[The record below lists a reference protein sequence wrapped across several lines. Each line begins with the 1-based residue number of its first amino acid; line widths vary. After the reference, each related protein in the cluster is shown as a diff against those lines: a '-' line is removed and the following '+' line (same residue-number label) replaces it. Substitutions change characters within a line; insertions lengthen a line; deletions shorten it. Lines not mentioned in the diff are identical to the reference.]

1 LDFGLAGNKKY
12 QEFRGESWQHAY
24 HQMETIAAP
33 RKNMWDDKWTGKTIG
48 AALDEAAERYGDK
61 VATVFQNGDVTYSQL
76 KQTADLVAR
85 GFLSLGVGK
94 GDKVAIWMAGYA
106 EWAYAYF
113 ALARIGAIM
122 VPVNTRYRPEE
133 VEYVLNKS
141 KASILLLKEESNKN
155 YLSLLKE
162 LARAVGEAVGALPN
176 EKLPHLRKLVVSSQ
190 RSLIGCISF
199 DDLKSLGSGISEAA
213 LNQAARKVTSEDI
226 AMIQFTSGT
235 TAMPK
240 GAMLYH
246 VAMLRGAYYGS
257 QVLKL
262 TEADRYFSPQPF
274 FHVGGSI
281 KVMLAPIVSGC
292 TMIVQPYFDAGEALE
307 LMERHRCNVLMG
319 HQPHFIEY
327 LNHPELKKRKL
338 VLEKGM
344 IFASPEVNKRVYNE
358 MGIKKLISP
367 YGLTETHIG
376 GTACEM
382 DDPLELRM
390 TTVGRPMSGVEIGIR
405 QPEGKEFLP
414 AEEPGEVCF
423 KGWCVTKGYFDDP
436 KKTAEALDDEG
447 WFRTGDLG
455 VIGSDG
461 YVRLVGRIKDMI
473 RVGGENV
480 AAADVEAILLKHDAV
495 KQAVAVGMADDRLAE
510 VVAVFVELK
519 AVKRASEQ
527 EVIDYCRQHLAS
539 FKVPRRVVFVDDWP
553 MTGAGKIQRYILKES
568 LAQGVMPE

>member
-1 LDFGLAGNKKY
+1 MPSSGNDS
-12 QEFRGESWQHAY
+12 RALG
-24 HQMETIAAP
+24 
-33 RKNMWDDKWTGKTIG
+33 KNMWDDKWTGKTIG

-61 VATVFQNGDVTYSQL
+61 VATVFQTGEVTYSKL

-85 GFLSLGVGK
+85 GFLSLGIGK

-106 EWAYAYF
+106 EWAYVYF
-113 ALARIGAIM
+113 ALVRIGAIM
-122 VPVNTRYRPEE
+122 VPVNTRYRPKEI
-133 VEYVLNKS
+133 EYVLNKS
-141 KASILLLKEESNKN
+141 KASVLILKEEPNKD
-155 YLSLLKE
+155 YLSLLNE
-162 LARAVGEAVGALPN
+162 LVPGVGVVASVMPN
-176 EKLPHLRKLVVSSQ
+176 KRLPHLRKIVVSSE
-190 RSLIGCISF
+190 RNLIGCMSF
-199 DDLKSLGSGISEAA
+199 DDLKSLGDGVADPTLTE
-213 LNQAARKVTSEDI
+213 AARKVTPEDI

-240 GAMLYH
+240 GALLYH

-257 QVLKL
+257 QILKL
-262 TEADRYFSPQPF
+262 TETDRFFSSQPF

-292 TMIVQPYFDAGEALE
+292 TMIVQPYFDAEAALE
-307 LMERHRCNVLMG
+307 LMERHECNVLMG

-327 LNHPELKKRKL
+327 LNHPDLKKRKL

-344 IFASPEVNKRVYNE
+344 IFASPEVNKRVYDE

-376 GTACEM
+376 GTACAL

-390 TTVGRPMSGVEIGIR
+390 TTVGRPMLGVEIGIR
-405 QPEGKEFLP
+405 QPSGNKFLP
-414 AEEPGEVCF
+414 AEKPGEVCF
-423 KGWCVTKGYFDDP
+423 RGWCVTKGYFDDSQ
-436 KKTAEALDDEG
+436 KTAEALDDEG

-495 KQAVAVGMADDRLAE
+495 KQAVAVGMADDRLGE
-510 VVAVFVELK
+510 VVAVFCELK
-519 AVKRASEQ
+519 TGKQATEQ
-527 EVIDYCRQHLAS
+527 EIVDYCREHLAS
-539 FKVPRRVVFVDDWP
+539 FKVPRRVVFVNDWP
-553 MTGAGKIQRYILKES
+553 MTGAGKIQRYVLKEM
-568 LAQGVMPE
+568 LTEAAVD

>member
-1 LDFGLAGNKKY
+1 
-12 QEFRGESWQHAY
+12 
-24 HQMETIAAP
+24 
-33 RKNMWDDKWTGKTIG
+33 
-48 AALDEAAERYGDK
+48 
-61 VATVFQNGDVTYSQL
+61 
-76 KQTADLVAR
+76 
-85 GFLSLGVGK
+85 
-94 GDKVAIWMAGYA
+94 
-106 EWAYAYF
+106 
-113 ALARIGAIM
+113 
-122 VPVNTRYRPEE
+122 
-133 VEYVLNKS
+133 
-141 KASILLLKEESNKN
+141 
-155 YLSLLKE
+155 
-162 LARAVGEAVGALPN
+162 
-176 EKLPHLRKLVVSSQ
+176 LRKIIVSSQ
-190 RSLIGCISF
+190 QSLTGCMAF
-199 DDLKSLGSGISEAA
+199 HDLQTLGAGVSEAA
-213 LNQAARKVTSEDI
+213 LNQVAGKVTSEDL

-240 GAMLYH
+240 GAMLFH

-257 QVLKL
+257 QLLKL
-262 TEADRYFSPQPF
+262 TEADRFFSPQPF

-307 LMERHRCNVLMG
+307 LMERHHCNVLMG

-344 IFASPEVNKRVYNE
+344 IFASPEVNKRVYDA

-390 TTVGRPMSGVEIGIR
+390 TAVGRPMPGVEIGIR

-414 AEEPGEVCF
+414 AGEPGEVCF
-423 KGWCVTKGYFDDP
+423 KGWCITKGYFDDP
-436 KKTAEALDDEG
+436 GKTAEALDANG
-447 WFRTGDLG
+447 WFRTGDVG
-455 VIGSDG
+455 VIGRDG
-461 YVRLVGRIKDMI
+461 YLRLVGRIKDMI

-495 KQAVAVGMADDRLAE
+495 KQAVAVGMADDRLVE

-519 AVKRASEQ
+519 TDKPATEQ
-527 EVIDYCRQHLAS
+527 EIMDYCRQHLAS
-539 FKVPRRVVFVDDWP
+539 FKVPRRVVFVSDWP
-553 MTGAGKIQRYILKES
+553 MTGAGKIQRYVLKES
-568 LAQGVMPE
+568 LVQEAIKP

>member
-1 LDFGLAGNKKY
+1 
-12 QEFRGESWQHAY
+12 
-24 HQMETIAAP
+24 
-33 RKNMWDDKWTGKTIG
+33 MWDDKWTGKTIG

-61 VATVFQNGDVTYSQL
+61 VATVFHNGVVTYNQL

-85 GFLSLGVGK
+85 SFLSLGIGK

-106 EWAYAYF
+106 EWAYVYF
-113 ALARIGAIM
+113 ALVRIGAIM
-122 VPVNTRYRPEE
+122 VPVNTRYRAKEI
-133 VEYVLNKS
+133 EYVLNKS
-141 KASILLLKEESNKN
+141 KASVLILKEEPNKD
-155 YLSLLKE
+155 YLSLLNE
-162 LARAVGEAVGALPN
+162 LVPGVGVVASVMPN
-176 EKLPHLRKLVVSSQ
+176 KRLPHLRQIVVASA
-190 RSLIGCISF
+190 RNLIGCMSF
-199 DDLKSLGSGISEAA
+199 DDLKSLGAGVADPTLNEAA
-213 LNQAARKVTSEDI
+213 RRVASEDI

-246 VAMLRGAYYGS
+246 VAMLRGADYGS

-262 TEADRYFSPQPF
+262 TEADRFFSPQPF

-292 TMIVQPYFDAGEALE
+292 TMIVQPYFDAGAALE
-307 LMERHRCNVLMG
+307 LMEHHRCNVLMG

-327 LNHPELKKRKL
+327 LNYPDLKTRKL

-344 IFASPEVNKRVYNE
+344 IFASPEVNKRVYDE

-376 GTACEM
+376 GTACAL

-390 TTVGRPMSGVEIGIR
+390 TTVGRPMPGVEIGIR
-405 QPEGKEFLP
+405 QPSGNKFLP
-414 AEEPGEVCF
+414 AEKPGEVCF
-423 KGWCVTKGYFDDP
+423 RGWCVTKGYFDDSQ
-436 KKTAEALDDEG
+436 KTAEALDDEG

-455 VIGSDG
+455 VIGRDG

-480 AAADVEAILLKHDAV
+480 AAADVEAVLLKHDAV
-495 KQAVAVGMADDRLAE
+495 KQTVAVGMADARLGE
-510 VVAVFVELK
+510 VVAVFCELK
-519 AVKRASEQ
+519 TGKQATEQ
-527 EVIDYCRQHLAS
+527 EIVDYCREHLAS
-539 FKVPRRVVFVDDWP
+539 FKVPRRVVFVNDWP
-553 MTGAGKIQRYILKES
+553 MTGAGKIQRYVLKES

>member
-1 LDFGLAGNKKY
+1 
-12 QEFRGESWQHAY
+12 
-24 HQMETIAAP
+24 
-33 RKNMWDDKWTGKTIG
+33 MWDDKWTGKTIG

-61 VATVFQNGDVTYSQL
+61 IATVFQNGEVTYNKL

-85 GFLSLGVGK
+85 GFVSLGIGK

-133 VEYVLNKS
+133 IEYVLNKS
-141 KASILLLKEESNKN
+141 KASILILKEEPNKD
-155 YLSLLKE
+155 YLNLLNE
-162 LARAVGEAVGALPN
+162 LVPGAGKAAGAIPN
-176 EKLPHLRKLVVSSQ
+176 EKLRHLRKIVVSSEQ
-190 RSLIGCISF
+190 NLIGCMSF
-199 DDLKSLGSGISEAA
+199 DDLKSLGAGVPDPTLTEAA
-213 LNQAARKVTSEDI
+213 CKVMSEDI

-240 GAMLYH
+240 GALLYH

-257 QVLKL
+257 QILKL
-262 TEADRYFSPQPF
+262 TEVDRFFSPQPF

-292 TMIVQPYFDAGEALE
+292 TMIVQPYFDAGAALE
-307 LMERHRCNVLMG
+307 LMERHHCNVLMG

-327 LNHPELKKRKL
+327 LNHPDLKKRRL

-344 IFASPEVNKRVYNE
+344 IFASPEVNKRVYDE
-358 MGIKKLISP
+358 MGIRKLISP

-376 GTACEM
+376 GTACQM

-390 TTVGRPMSGVEIGIR
+390 TTVGRPMPGVEIGIR
-405 QPEGKEFLP
+405 QPDGKEFLP
-414 AEEPGEVCF
+414 AGEPGEVCF
-423 KGWCVTKGYFDDP
+423 KGWCVTKGYFYDP
-436 KKTAEALDDEG
+436 QKTAEALDDEG

-461 YVRLVGRIKDMI
+461 YLRLVGRIKDMI

-495 KQAVAVGMADDRLAE
+495 KQAVVVGMADDRLVE
-510 VVAVFVELK
+510 VVAVFLELK
-519 AVKRASEQ
+519 TGKSVTE
-527 EVIDYCRQHLAS
+527 EEIMNYCRQHLAS
-539 FKVPRRVVFVDDWP
+539 FKIPRRVVFVNDWP
-553 MTGAGKIQRYILKES
+553 MTGAGKIQRYVLKES
-568 LAQGVMPE
+568 LAQRVMPE

>member
-1 LDFGLAGNKKY
+1 
-12 QEFRGESWQHAY
+12 
-24 HQMETIAAP
+24 METKPAI
-33 RKNMWDDKWTGKTIG
+33 NMWDDKWTGKTIG
-48 AALDEAAERYGDK
+48 AALDEAAVRYGDK
-61 VATVFQNGDVTYSQL
+61 VATVFQNGEVTYNQL

-85 GFLSLGVGK
+85 GFLRLGIGK

-141 KASILLLKEESNKN
+141 KASILILKEEPNKD
-155 YLSLLKE
+155 YLSLLSE
-162 LARAVGEAVGALPN
+162 LVPGAGSAAVAIPN
-176 EKLPHLRKLVVSSQ
+176 EKLPHLRKIVISSD
-190 RSLIGCISF
+190 RSLIDCMSF
-199 DDLKSLGSGISEAA
+199 DGLKKLGESVSETT
-213 LNQAARKVTSEDI
+213 LNQAASKVTSEDI

-257 QVLKL
+257 ELLQL
-262 TEADRYFSPQPF
+262 TEADRFFSPQPF

-281 KVMLAPIVSGC
+281 KVMLAPVVSGC
-292 TMIVQPYFDAGEALE
+292 TMIVQPYFDAGAALE

-327 LNHPELKKRKL
+327 LNHPDLKKRAL

-344 IFASPEVNKRVYNE
+344 IFASPEVNKRVYEE

-390 TTVGRPMSGVEIGIR
+390 TTVGRPMPGVEIGVR
-405 QPEGKEFLP
+405 QPDGKEFLP
-414 AEEPGEVCF
+414 AGEPGEVCF
-423 KGWCVTKGYFDDP
+423 KGWCITKGYFDDP
-436 KKTAEALDDEG
+436 QKTAEALDDQG

-455 VIGSDG
+455 VIGSNG

-480 AAADVEAILLKHDAV
+480 AAADVEAVLLKHDAV

-519 AVKRASEQ
+519 TGKLATEQ
-527 EVIDYCRQHLAS
+527 EIVEYCRSHLAS
-539 FKVPRRVVFVDDWP
+539 FKVPRRVLFVNDWP
-553 MTGAGKIQRYILKES
+553 MTGAGKIQRYVLKES
-568 LAQGVMPE
+568 LAQGAMPE

>member
-1 LDFGLAGNKKY
+1 
-12 QEFRGESWQHAY
+12 
-24 HQMETIAAP
+24 
-33 RKNMWDDKWTGKTIG
+33 MWDDKWTGKTIG

-61 VATVFQNGDVTYSQL
+61 VATVFHNGEVTYNQL

-94 GDKVAIWMAGYA
+94 GDKVAIWMAGYS

-141 KASILLLKEESNKN
+141 KASILILKEEPNKD
-155 YLSLLKE
+155 YLSLLNE
-162 LARAVGEAVGALPN
+162 LVPGVTSAPDAIPN
-176 EKLPHLRKLVVSSQ
+176 AKLPYLRKIVVSSQ
-190 RSLIGCISF
+190 RSLIDYTSF
-199 DDLKSLGSGISEAA
+199 DDLKKLGESVSETT

-262 TEADRYFSPQPF
+262 TEADRFFSPQPF

-292 TMIVQPYFDAGEALE
+292 TMIVQPYFDAGAALE
-307 LMERHRCNVLMG
+307 LMERHHCNVLMG

-327 LNHPELKKRKL
+327 LNHPELKKRRL

-344 IFASPEVNKRVYNE
+344 IFASPEINKRVYNE

-376 GTACEM
+376 GTVCEM

-390 TTVGRPMSGVEIGIR
+390 TTVGRPMPGVEIGIR
-405 QPEGKEFLP
+405 QPDGKEFLP
-414 AEEPGEVCF
+414 AGEPGEVCF
-423 KGWCVTKGYFDDP
+423 KGWCITKGYFDDP
-436 KKTAEALDDEG
+436 QKTAEALDDQG

-480 AAADVEAILLKHDAV
+480 AAADVEAVLLKHDAV
-495 KQAVAVGMADDRLAE
+495 KQAVAVGMADDRLVE
-510 VVAVFVELK
+510 IVAVFVELK
-519 AVKRASEQ
+519 TGKQGTEQ
-527 EVIDYCRQHLAS
+527 EIMDYCRQHLAS
-539 FKVPRRVVFVDDWP
+539 FKVPRRVVFVNDWP

>member
-1 LDFGLAGNKKY
+1 
-12 QEFRGESWQHAY
+12 
-24 HQMETIAAP
+24 
-33 RKNMWDDKWTGKTIG
+33 MWDDKWTGKTIG

-61 VATVFQNGDVTYSQL
+61 VATVFQNGEVTYNQL

-85 GFLSLGVGK
+85 GFLSLGIGK

-106 EWAYAYF
+106 EWAYVYF
-113 ALARIGAIM
+113 ALARVGAIM

-141 KASILLLKEESNKN
+141 KASILILKEEPNKD
-155 YLSLLKE
+155 YLSLLNQ
-162 LARAVGEAVGALPN
+162 LVPGATSAPGAIPN
-176 EKLPHLRKLVVSSQ
+176 AKLPHLRKVVVSSEQ
-190 RSLIGCISF
+190 SLGGCMSF
-199 DDLKSLGSGISEAA
+199 DDLKKLGESVSETT
-213 LNQAARKVTSEDI
+213 LHQAARNVTSEDI

-257 QVLKL
+257 QILKL
-262 TEADRYFSPQPF
+262 TEADRFFSPQPF

-307 LMERHRCNVLMG
+307 LMERHQCNVLMG

-327 LNHPELKKRKL
+327 LNHPELKKRRL

-344 IFASPEVNKRVYNE
+344 IFASPEVNKRVYDE
-358 MGIKKLISP
+358 MDIKKLISP

-376 GTACEM
+376 GTVCEM

-390 TTVGRPMSGVEIGIR
+390 TTVGRPMPGVEMGIR
-405 QPEGKEFLP
+405 QPEGKDFLP
-414 AEEPGEVCF
+414 AGESGEVCF
-423 KGWCVTKGYFDDP
+423 KGWCITKGYFDDP
-436 KKTAEALDDEG
+436 QKTAETLDDDG
-447 WFRTGDLG
+447 WFRTGDVG
-455 VIGSDG
+455 VIGSNG
-461 YVRLVGRIKDMI
+461 YLSLVGRIKDMI

-480 AAADVEAILLKHDAV
+480 AAADVEAVLLKHDAV
-495 KQAVAVGMADDRLAE
+495 KQAVAVGMANDRLVE

-519 AVKRASEQ
+519 TSKSVTDE
-527 EVIDYCRQHLAS
+527 EIMNYCRQHLAS
-539 FKVPRRVVFVDDWP
+539 FKVPRRVIFVNDWP
-553 MTGAGKIQRYILKES
+553 MTGAGKIQRFVLKDS
-568 LAQGVMPE
+568 LARGVMPE

>member
-1 LDFGLAGNKKY
+1 
-12 QEFRGESWQHAY
+12 
-24 HQMETIAAP
+24 
-33 RKNMWDDKWTGKTIG
+33 MWDDRWTGKTIG
-48 AALDEAAERYGDK
+48 AALDEASDRYGDK
-61 VATVFQNGDVTYSQL
+61 IATVFHNGEVTYKQL
-76 KQTADLVAR
+76 KQTADLIAR
-85 GFLSLGVGK
+85 GFLSLGIGK

-106 EWAYAYF
+106 EWAYTYF

-141 KASILLLKEESNKN
+141 QATILILKEETTKDCW
-155 YLSLLKE
+155 SLLKE
-162 LARAVGEAVGALPN
+162 LSPGAGEAADAIPN
-176 EKLPHLRKLVVSSQ
+176 EKLPYLRKIVVSSQ
-190 RSLIGCISF
+190 RSLIGCMSF
-199 DDLKSLGSGISEAA
+199 DDLKNLGRGVSEET
-213 LNQAARKVTSEDI
+213 LNQAASKVTSEDI

-262 TEADRYFSPQPF
+262 TEADRFFSPQPF

-292 TMIVQPYFDAGEALE
+292 TMIVQAYFDAGAALE
-307 LMERHRCNVLMG
+307 LMERHHCNVLMG

-327 LNHPELKKRKL
+327 LNHPNLKKRKL

-344 IFASPEVNKRVYNE
+344 IFASPEVNKRVYDE
-358 MGIKKLISP
+358 MGIRKLISP

-390 TTVGRPMSGVEIGIR
+390 TTVGRPMPGVEIGIR
-405 QPEGKEFLP
+405 PPEGKDFLP
-414 AEEPGEVCF
+414 VGESGEVCF
-423 KGWCVTKGYFDDP
+423 KGWCITKGYFDDP
-436 KKTAEALDDEG
+436 QKTAEALDDAG

-461 YVRLVGRIKDMI
+461 CVRLVGRIKDMI

-480 AAADVEAILLKHDAV
+480 AAADVEAVLLKHDAV
-495 KQAVAVGMADDRLAE
+495 KQAVAVGMANDRLVE

-519 AVKRASEQ
+519 TGKSVTEQ
-527 EVIDYCRQHLAS
+527 EIVDYCRQHLAS
-539 FKVPRRVVFVDDWP
+539 FKVPRRVVFVSDWP
-553 MTGAGKIQRYILKES
+553 MTGAGKIQRYVLKES
-568 LAQGVMPE
+568 LVQEAIKP

>member
-1 LDFGLAGNKKY
+1 
-12 QEFRGESWQHAY
+12 
-24 HQMETIAAP
+24 
-33 RKNMWDDKWTGKTIG
+33 MWDDKWTGKTIG
-48 AALDEAAERYGDK
+48 AALDEAAQRYGDK
-61 VATVFQNGDVTYSQL
+61 VATVFHNGEVTYNQL
-76 KQTADLVAR
+76 KQTSDLLAR
-85 GFLSLGVGK
+85 GFLSLGISK

-106 EWAYAYF
+106 EWAYVYF

-141 KASILLLKEESNKN
+141 KASILILKEETNKD
-155 YLSLLKE
+155 YLNLLND
-162 LARAVGEAVGALPN
+162 LVPGVGVAADAIPNDRLPY
-176 EKLPHLRKLVVSSQ
+176 LRKIVVSSQ
-190 RSLIGCISF
+190 RSLIGCMSF
-199 DDLKSLGSGISEAA
+199 DDLKNLGMGVSETT

-262 TEADRYFSPQPF
+262 TEADRFFSPQPF

-292 TMIVQPYFDAGEALE
+292 TMIVQPYFDAGAALE

-327 LNHPELKKRKL
+327 LNHPDLKKRKL

-344 IFASPEVNKRVYNE
+344 IFASPEVNKRVYDE

-376 GTACEM
+376 GTVCEM

-390 TTVGRPMSGVEIGIR
+390 TTVGRPMPGVEMGIR
-405 QPEGKEFLP
+405 QPDGKEFLP
-414 AEEPGEVCF
+414 AGEPGEVCF
-423 KGWCVTKGYFDDP
+423 KGWCITKGYFDDP
-436 KKTAEALDDEG
+436 QKTAEALDDEG

-480 AAADVEAILLKHDAV
+480 AAADVEAVLLKHDAV
-495 KQAVAVGMADDRLAE
+495 KQAVAVGMADDRLVE
-510 VVAVFVELK
+510 VVAVFIELK
-519 AVKRASEQ
+519 ADKSVGEQ
-527 EVIDYCRQHLAS
+527 EITDYCRRHLAS
-539 FKVPRRVVFVDDWP
+539 FKVPRRVKFINDWP
-553 MTGAGKIQRYILKES
+553 MTGAGKIQRYVLKES

>member
-1 LDFGLAGNKKY
+1 
-12 QEFRGESWQHAY
+12 
-24 HQMETIAAP
+24 
-33 RKNMWDDKWTGKTIG
+33 MWDDDWTGKTIG
-48 AALDEAAERYGDK
+48 AALDEASERYGDK
-61 VATVFQNGDVTYSQL
+61 VTTVFHNGEVTYNQL
-76 KQTADLVAR
+76 KRTSDLVAR
-85 GFLSLGVGK
+85 GFLSLGIGK

-113 ALARIGAIM
+113 ALARLGAII

-141 KASILLLKEESNKN
+141 KASILLLKHEPNKD

-162 LARAVGEAVGALPN
+162 LCPGMDEAGEAIPK
-176 EKLPHLRKLVVSSQ
+176 EKLPHLRKIIVSSEQ
-190 RSLIGCISF
+190 SLTGCMAF
-199 DDLKSLGSGISEAA
+199 ADLQTLGAGVSEAA
-213 LNQAARKVTSEDI
+213 LHQAAGKVTSEDL

-235 TAMPK
+235 TATPK
-240 GAMLYH
+240 GAMLFH

-262 TEADRYFSPQPF
+262 TEADNFFSPQPF

-292 TMIVQPYFDAGEALE
+292 TMIVQPYFHAGEALE

-327 LNHPELKKRKL
+327 LNHPDLKKREL

-344 IFASPEVNKRVYNE
+344 IFASPEVNKRVHDQ

-376 GTACEM
+376 GTACAL

-390 TTVGRPMSGVEIGIR
+390 TTVGRPMPGVEIGIR
-405 QPEGKEFLP
+405 QPNGDKFLP

-423 KGWCVTKGYFDDP
+423 RGWCITKGYFDDSE
-436 KKTAEALDDEG
+436 KTAEALDANG
-447 WFRTGDLG
+447 WLRTGDVG
-455 VIGSDG
+455 VLGSDG
-461 YVRLVGRIKDMI
+461 YLRLVGRIKDMI

-495 KQAVAVGMADDRLAE
+495 KQAVAVGMADARLVE
-510 VVAVFVELK
+510 VVAVFIELK
-519 AVKRASEQ
+519 TGKRATEQ
-527 EVIDYCRQHLAS
+527 EIVDYCRQHLAS
-539 FKVPRRVVFVDDWP
+539 FKVPRRVVFVNDWP
-553 MTGAGKIQRYILKES
+553 MTGAGKIQRYVLKEM
-568 LAQGVMPE
+568 LMQITMPK